1 MDKEEFSELLSY
13 VGLGAD
19 KNLAEKLFYVF
30 DEDSS
35 GTVDYKELIVGL
47 EVLKDDTIEEKLKSN
62 LLINLHVVFFDLC
75 DEDGSG
81 KVSEKEI
88 FGILK

>member
-1 MDKEEFSELLSY
+1 
-13 VGLGAD
+13 LGAD

-47 EVLKDDTIEEKLKSN
+47 EVLKDDTIEEKLKS
-62 LLINLHVVFFDLC
+62 IITI
-75 DEDGSG
+75 
-81 KVSEKEI
+81 I
-88 FGILK
+88 FSLF

>member
-1 MDKEEFSELLSY
+1 MLISF
-13 VGLGAD
+13 GLGAD

-47 EVLKDDTIEEKLKSN
+47 EVLKDDTIDEKLKSN
-62 LLINLHVVFFDLC
+62 LFIQSIHLSLFWFMRWGWIRQ
-75 DEDGSG
+75 S
-81 KVSEKEI
+81 
-88 FGILK
+88 

>member
-1 MDKEEFSELLSY
+1 M
-13 VGLGAD
+13 GAD

-47 EVLKDDTIEEKLKSN
+47 EVLKDDTIEEKLKS
-62 LLINLHVVFFDLC
+62 IITIKF
-75 DEDGSG
+75 
-81 KVSEKEI
+81 
-88 FGILK
+88 

>member
-1 MDKEEFSELLSY
+1 M
-13 VGLGAD
+13 GAD

-47 EVLKDDTIEEKLKSN
+47 EVLKDDSIDEKLKSN
-62 LLINLHVVFFDLC
+62 FRIYSSLFWFMWWGWI
-75 DEDGSG
+75 G
-81 KVSEKEI
+81 KS
-88 FGILK
+88 

>member
-1 MDKEEFSELLSY
+1 M
-13 VGLGAD
+13 GAD

-47 EVLKDDTIEEKLKSN
+47 EVLKDDTIEEKLKS
-62 LLINLHVVFFDLC
+62 INIYLYYLVFFDLC
-75 DEDGSG
+75 DEDSSG
-81 KVSEKEI
+81 KISEKEI
-88 FGILK
+88 FSILK